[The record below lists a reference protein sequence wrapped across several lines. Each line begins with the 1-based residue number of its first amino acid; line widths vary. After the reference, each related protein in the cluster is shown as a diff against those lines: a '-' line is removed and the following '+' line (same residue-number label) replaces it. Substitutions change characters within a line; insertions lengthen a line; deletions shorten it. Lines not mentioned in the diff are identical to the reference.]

1 MDRSSVAYEEDFF
14 AWTQAQAQELRR
26 AGADRNNA
34 PIDWENVAEEI
45 ESMGRS
51 QKSEIRSR
59 LRVLLI
65 HILKWQH
72 CPELRERCG
81 RGWRITVREQREQLE
96 QELADSRSLRPFAE
110 GAFADCWKRAV
121 PAAADEADVP
131 VARIPPDPTFTL
143 DDALDPAF
151 PPDLFPPELRG

>member
-1 MDRSSVAYEEDFF
+1 MDRMPAAYEEDFY
-14 AWTQAQAQELRR
+14 AWTQVQAEELRR
-26 AGADRNNA
+26 TGAERNNA

-45 ESMGRS
+45 VSIGRS

-65 HILKWQH
+65 HILQWQH

-81 RGWRITVREQREQLE
+81 RGWRITVREQREQLG
-96 QELADSRSLRPFAE
+96 QELADSRSLRPFAVS
-110 GAFADCWKRAV
+110 ALDDCWRRAV

-131 VARIPPDPTFTL
+131 ISRFPSEPTFTL

>member
-1 MDRSSVAYEEDFF
+1 
-14 AWTQAQAQELRR
+14 
-26 AGADRNNA
+26 
-34 PIDWENVAEEI
+34 
-45 ESMGRS
+45 MGRS

-81 RGWRITVREQREQLE
+81 RGWMLTVLEQRDKLLE
-96 QELADSRSLRPFAE
+96 EVGDSPSLRPFAQE
-110 GAFADCWKRAV
+110 TFIDAWQRAV
-121 PAAADEADVP
+121 KMAAAEADVP
-131 VARIPPDPTFTL
+131 IARFPSDPTFTL